1 MFSIKIIRVMLPGGI
16 KRNYPDSVPPH
27 HLLTCVLKD
36 EVSSFL
42 LGTLANAVI
51 RALRAGMVG
60 CSPWAM
66 QPVLV
71 FMKVRE
77 ASGSKVLGDPSVLIC
92 KGWVGKEKA
101 VKPPELIF
109 LGLRQQ

>member
-1 MFSIKIIRVMLPGGI
+1 MLPGGI